1 MKLELGKEYLNRRG
15 DTCVVLDPDFNG
27 TVLTKYLIN
36 DEWFIRQ
43 HDISGLSIARDC
55 REYDIIKE
63 KPQELTLVQ
72 YVVLYTTKDKPKD
85 LLCWGIYSSLCDL
98 SIAKSRIVFNGHN
111 FYGIQEV
118 TLQSD
123 GTKECINF

>member
-15 DTCVVLDPDFNG
+15 DTCAVLDPDFNG
-27 TVLTKYLIN
+27 AVLTKYLIN
-36 DEWFIRQ
+36 DEWFISQ
-43 HDISGLSIARDC
+43 HDISGLSIARNG

-72 YVVLYTTKDKPKD
+72 YIVLYTTKDKPND
-85 LLCWGIYSSLCDL
+85 LLCWGIYSDPRYPA
-98 SIAKSRIVFNGHN
+98 IAKSNIISSGYN
-111 FYGIQEV
+111 FYGTQKV

-123 GTKECINF
+123 GTKESINF